1 MDLETEGI
9 NEANRVISL
18 LVSVQSNLHILL
30 SHPILTVAL
39 YSLCI
44 DDKIEAQRKRVH
56 CEGHMVTII
65 SVEPVPKDYAQ
76 HFQFG

>member
-18 LVSVQSNLHILL
+18 LVSVQSNLHTL

-39 YSLCI
+39 YPRRT
-44 DDKIEAQRKRVH
+44 DDKTEAQRNRVH
-56 CEGHMVTII
+56 CEGHMVIII
-65 SVEPVPKDYAQ
+65 SDVPVPKD
-76 HFQFG
+76 